1 MTKRIG
7 MITPSSNTVLE
18 SVTTRVAAPYLDE
31 FTVHY
36 TRIEVKTISLETKSL
51 QQFTRAKMLEAAR
64 LLADAKVDVIA
75 WNGTS
80 ASWTGLADD
89 EDLCAAIT
97 AETGAAATTATLAQL
112 RAFAALGVHR
122 FALAVPYLDAVRLAI
137 VRNFESIG
145 IPCPASAGLNL
156 SINHEF
162 AEVEQAEIH
171 DLLRRVDHPRAE
183 AIAVVCTN
191 FAGAYLVDALEA
203 ELGKPIVDSVL
214 VVLWDALRL
223 AGLDISIP
231 GWGRL
236 LRGGAG

>member
-18 SVTTRVAAPYLDE
+18 SVTTRVIAPYIE
-31 FTVHY
+31 RFTVHY
-36 TRIEVKTISLETKSL
+36 TRIVVKTISLEAESL

-64 LLADAKVDVIA
+64 LLADAQVDVIA

-80 ASWTGLADD
+80 ASWTGVADD
-89 EDLCAAIT
+89 EALCAAIT
-97 AETGAAATTATLAQL
+97 AETGAMATTATLAQL
-112 RAFAALGVHR
+112 RAFETLGVHR
-122 FALAVPYLDAVRLAI
+122 FALAVPYLDNVRQAI
-137 VRNFESIG
+137 VRNFESLG

-156 SINHEF
+156 SINREF
-162 AEVEQAEIH
+162 AEVERSEIRT
-171 DLLRRVDHPRAE
+171 LLRRVDHPEAE

-191 FAGAYLVDALEA
+191 FAGADLVEELEA

-223 AGLDISIP
+223 AGLDVAIP

-236 LRGGAG
+236 LRGSAS